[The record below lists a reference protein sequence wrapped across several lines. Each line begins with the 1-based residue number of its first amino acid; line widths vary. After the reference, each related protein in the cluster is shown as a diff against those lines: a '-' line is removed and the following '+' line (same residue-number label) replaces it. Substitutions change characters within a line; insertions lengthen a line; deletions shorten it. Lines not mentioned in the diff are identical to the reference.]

1 LLYGKIPQFVLYRAR
16 RAVPTRHVK
25 KQLSGKCVNQ
35 ELNTKWTSGGSM
47 TYFDSLGFL
56 GASISALYSSDRTR
70 I

>member
-1 LLYGKIPQFVLYRAR
+1 
-16 RAVPTRHVK
+16 
-25 KQLSGKCVNQ
+25 LSGKCVNQ